1 MKSGG
6 GAFEVSR
13 DGEQVFS
20 KLAEGRFP
28 KYQEVPELA
37 L

>member
-1 MKSGG
+1 VQSGG

-13 DGEQVFS
+13 DGKTIYS
-20 KLAEGRFP
+20 KLSEGRFP
-28 KYQEVPELA
+28 KDQEVPELA